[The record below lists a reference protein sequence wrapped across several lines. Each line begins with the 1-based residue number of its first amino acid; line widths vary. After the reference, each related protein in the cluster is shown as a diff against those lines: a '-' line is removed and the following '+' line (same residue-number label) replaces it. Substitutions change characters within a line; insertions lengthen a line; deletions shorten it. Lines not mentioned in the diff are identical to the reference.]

1 MCHYFRVSKVFVP
14 HRVNSRFFVE
24 FFVVSQCR
32 KFPLGSPLVF
42 YLFRVSR
49 KIMDNRGG
57 RGGRE
62 YQDFPSKICLTAPK
76 NFVAEPFCAVF
87 QKFSV
92 SEKYYG

>member
-1 MCHYFRVSKVFVP
+1 MCHYFRVSKIFVP

-32 KFPLGSPLVF
+32 KFPLGNPLVF

-57 RGGRE
+57 DEEEGSIRIYRRKFVS
-62 YQDFPSKICLTAPK
+62 QPRKI
-76 NFVAEPFCAVF
+76 
-87 QKFSV
+87 S
-92 SEKYYG
+92 

>member
-1 MCHYFRVSKVFVP
+1 MCHYFRVSKIFVLQ
-14 HRVNSRFFVE
+14 RVNSRFFVE

-87 QKFSV
+87 QKV
-92 SEKYYG
+92 